1 MSYIIFYAMAGLSP
15 EDAVKDNIPTHIIA
29 IDFGTSGSGIAV
41 WNNALGE
48 TFVYSNWR
56 TKNAGVVCK
65 CPTVL
70 LLDHEGKFERFGF
83 DAEKYYQSKRTI
95 ANPEKADEYY
105 LFKHF
110 KMCLYQEMVLVY

>member
-1 MSYIIFYAMAGLSP
+1 MANPS
-15 EDAVKDNIPTHIIA
+15 EVDAAKNDKPTHIIA

-41 WNNALGE
+41 WNNALSE

-70 LLDHEGKFERFGF
+70 LLDHEGKLERFGF
-83 DAEKYYQSKRTI
+83 DAEKYYQSKRSI

-105 LFKHF
+105 LFKNF
-110 KMCLYQEMVLVY
+110 KMCLYEEMVCTVA